1 MAYCQGFQQ
10 TITTYNYWHDD
21 FVKNI
26 QELLSF
32 IDTLVIFP
40 QATNGDKRAFDQ
52 INIMLHSKEVK
63 EIEQDLAAGI
73 VKQETLDKKEKLDK
87 DLADFAIGRM
97 TLAPLTKEF
106 LKKLTYC
113 QIERNKQYSVQRLL
127 ELQIP
132 IH

>member
-1 MAYCQGFQQ
+1 MTQQ
-10 TITTYNYWHDD
+10 QFTANWHDD

-63 EIEQDLAAGI
+63 EIVQDLAAGI

>member
-1 MAYCQGFQQ
+1 MTQQ
-10 TITTYNYWHDD
+10 QFTANWHDD

-132 IH
+132 IHKNI

>member
-1 MAYCQGFQQ
+1 MTQQ
-10 TITTYNYWHDD
+10 QFTANWHDD

>member
-1 MAYCQGFQQ
+1 MTQQ
-10 TITTYNYWHDD
+10 QFTANWHDD

-97 TLAPLTKEF
+97 TLAPLTKEL